1 MQKLQMS
8 LPEILK
14 DEHTKED
21 LFLLPREA
29 LEILFNNS
37 ETCLSEYQ
45 LFEVLEKKLNQLK
58 ESGQ

>member
-1 MQKLQMS
+1 MQKLQLS

-14 DEHTKED
+14 DDHTKED

-29 LEILFNNS
+29 LELLFNNS

-45 LFEVLEKKLNQLK
+45 LFQVLEKKLV
-58 ESGQ
+58 